1 MKTIKKAPALIPL
14 PDELHKG
21 TAGRVLCIGGSLG
34 LSGSILLSAKAALRT
49 GAGLVTIAVP
59 KAIGDIVETASLET
73 MTLYCESNKGHFAK
87 KAWSTLSIQIAKT
100 DSIVFGPGIGRN
112 KEIKSLLQKTL
123 SKNKKIVIDADG
135 LHAFKKLK
143 FKATQPV
150 ILTPHIGEMAM
161 LLGKNI
167 SDIHSERLKL
177 ATSYALQNNVILV
190 LKSHRTIVTDGLQVY
205 EEKAGNPGMATGGSG
220 DVLAGTI
227 ASFLLMSDK
236 SPFLN
241 TIRAVHAHSLSADLA
256 TKNKSQRS
264 LIASDIIENYGAILK
279 SLEKN
284 H

>member
-1 MKTIKKAPALIPL
+1 
-14 PDELHKG
+14 
-21 TAGRVLCIGGSLG
+21 
-34 LSGSILLSAKAALRT
+34 
-49 GAGLVTIAVP
+49 
-59 KAIGDIVETASLET
+59 
-73 MTLYCESNKGHFAK
+73 
-87 KAWSTLSIQIAKT
+87 
-100 DSIVFGPGIGRN
+100 
-112 KEIKSLLQKTL
+112 
-123 SKNKKIVIDADG
+123 
-135 LHAFKKLK
+135 
-143 FKATQPV
+143 
-150 ILTPHIGEMAM
+150 M